1 MYLFLVVPGD
11 GSTGD
16 YLGFEQRNETAGSKR
31 PKMYA
36 KMHIS
41 MQKHKVNKIQLT
53 LILILFVF
61 AVVLDQYG
69 NCDTPNSNP

>member
-1 MYLFLVVPGD
+1 
-11 GSTGD
+11 
-16 YLGFEQRNETAGSKR
+16 
-31 PKMYA
+31 MYA